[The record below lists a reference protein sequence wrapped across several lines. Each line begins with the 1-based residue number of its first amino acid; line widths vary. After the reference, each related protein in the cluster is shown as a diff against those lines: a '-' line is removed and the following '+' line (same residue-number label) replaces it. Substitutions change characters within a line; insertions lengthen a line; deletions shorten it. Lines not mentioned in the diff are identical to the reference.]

1 MLIEKKYVIT
11 IIAILS
17 SIDLTK
23 LEKIVPFLNQ
33 SILVW
38 LSSFAK
44 LVGSVLKLQKDI
56 SSI

>member
-1 MLIEKKYVIT
+1 MLIEEKYAIT

-23 LEKIVPFLNQ
+23 LEKIVLFLNQ

-44 LVGSVLKLQKDI
+44 LVGSVLKLQRYI